1 MNNRDQLDSG
11 EIRRTSLVMDVAI
24 RCTIPGCSCDC
35 FTPTTSHQRMCNS
48 CSHGWVSHALDKLGF
63 RHLYNCHQMELVQ
76 SCIVFDVASL
86 ILYGTQAIPIRLK
99 ILLDR
104 LFSVLQHDE
113 VLNVLQGF
121 GWTYEDYVRGY
132 ILQDASGNVL
142 EKWTLSTREEE
153 PLILQQFLRFGETKA
168 IAHRLLLQVDNDKPD
183 QVVNL
188 PKTDSDI
195 RKFIE
200 RTNMV
205 AGAAVLKQE
214 SSFTSSSAVSTS
226 FPVVRTSRGRQLSSV
241 SSTHSLSPSTGSPIN
256 CTSPLSI
263 SPLNKLQSMQPYDY
277 RREKISPELRGGNE
291 IPGLSR
297 TTPLSSPTTSVPSAS
312 TALTNHTTTATI
324 NSDLSATDGGSEDDS
339 KTAINLSQKGTYHFD
354 SIYMAKK
361 YKHLRKSANPMKRRW
376 NPLVLSN
383 LNTNPATGK
392 KRVQCHVCLKTFC
405 DKGALK
411 IHFSAVH
418 LREMHKCTVEGCSMM
433 FSSRRSR
440 NRHSANPNPKL
451 HTPTFRRK
459 FNPHDGRSANPYPN
473 YSSSAFISLNNSVLS
488 TSNTQDT
495 DGDATRLQ
503 DSSQIPSCATI
514 SNEILVS
521 SQSQISLSKPGEETG
536 VLPLNKKHRPEEN
549 EKNSGHNNEG
559 INLSMK
565 ENSPF
570 VNTGVHKRKS
580 LKPTRCAVTSDDEMQ
595 YVSTEETS
603 SETFMDQGDE
613 NEDNDLLESKSEDGY
628 SDTHDDFK
636 DEEFYKDKIMKKDTT
651 QDNFMQELAPSLPI
665 KTTPK
670 DNIQD
675 IAVTTVEEPKHS
687 ELNRM
692 YSEISENPLRHL
704 ESLSMSPFTNIVTTS
719 TRSLAS
725 KSLSTSGGISFHAP
739 GLGLAAPM
747 VPEKIFNQNNTT
759 LQIPSASS
767 INTTLGSQGQTFIDQ
782 DSNPDSEQ
790 HFPLLTGY
798 RDSGSLDI
806 PVDKENPRRCIA
818 CGKIFQNH
826 FGVKTHYQNVHLKLM
841 HKCTVEGCNAA
852 FPSKRS
858 RDRHSANLNLH
869 RKLLSTSSDKVSPF
883 LEKNSIYP
891 YHASVLR
898 DDFFSRMYDP
908 QALPL
913 NFADLYP
920 GRIPTCGPES
930 LITNPAFAVG
940 SLSHVL
946 PFHPAFMPP
955 TNSTALSEGIT
966 GILGINGRNTSPS
979 PLVTSPDRQTKPKSP
994 KSNHQRNS
1002 SSVTLDEELLPDA
1015 EGQYICE
1022 FCQRKFQD
1030 SISIKEH
1037 YENNHVEK
1045 LLLCTVDNCGKA
1057 FLTKKA
1063 RNCHT
1068 HEDSV
1073 LNVVRT
1079 ISTIPVS

>member
-1 MNNRDQLDSG
+1 MLQVLQEGRWAPKFASAEAG
-11 EIRRTSLVMDVAI
+11 K
-24 RCTIPGCSCDC
+24 P
-35 FTPTTSHQRMCNS
+35 
-48 CSHGWVSHALDKLGF
+48 LDKLGF

-76 SCIVFDVASL
+76 PCIVFDVASL

-121 GWTYEDYVRGY
+121 GWSYEDYVRGY
-132 ILQDASGNVL
+132 ILQDAAGNVL
-142 EKWTLSTREEE
+142 EKWILSTREEE
-153 PLILQQFLRFGETKA
+153 PLILQQFLRFGETKT

-183 QVVNL
+183 QIVSL

-205 AGAAVLKQE
+205 TGAAIIKQE

-226 FPVVRTSRGRQLSSV
+226 LPVVRTSRCRQLSSV
-241 SSTHSLSPSTGSPIN
+241 SSTHSLSPFTESPIN

-263 SPLNKLQSMQPYDY
+263 SPLNKLQNMQPYDY
-277 RREKISPELRGGNE
+277 RRDKISPELLVSYD
-291 IPGLSR
+291 IPGLSH
-297 TTPLSSPTTSVPSAS
+297 TTSLSSPTTSVPSAS
-312 TALTNHTTTATI
+312 TVLTNHNITTTI

-354 SIYMAKK
+354 SSYMAKK

-383 LNTNPATGK
+383 LSTNPSTGK
-392 KRVQCHVCLKTFC
+392 KRVQCHVCMKTFC

-473 YSSSAFISLNNSVLS
+473 FSSSAFISLNNNVLS
-488 TSNTQDT
+488 TSNTQDI
-495 DGDATRLQ
+495 DGDATRLL
-503 DSSQIPSCATI
+503 DSSKLSSCATI
-514 SNEILVS
+514 SKEILMS
-521 SQSQISLSKPGEETG
+521 SLSQISVSKLGEETG
-536 VLPLNKKHRPEEN
+536 ILPLNKNHRPEEN
-549 EKNSGHNNEG
+549 EKNSVHSNEG
-559 INLSMK
+559 LNLSVK
-565 ENSPF
+565 ENSSF

-580 LKPTRCAVTSDDEMQ
+580 LKPTRCAVTSDDDMQ

-603 SETFMDQGDE
+603 IETFMDQGEE

-628 SDTHDDFK
+628 SDTADDFK
-636 DEEFYKDKIMKKDTT
+636 DEELYKDKIIKKDTT
-651 QDNFMQELAPSLPI
+651 PGNFVQEVVSSSPIKITPQDNI
-665 KTTPK
+665 N
-670 DNIQD
+670 DV
-675 IAVTTVEEPKHS
+675 AVTTVEEPKDS

-692 YSEISENPLRHL
+692 DIEINENPLRHL
-704 ESLSMSPFTNIVTTS
+704 ESLSMSPFINIATTS
-719 TRSLAS
+719 TRSLAN

-739 GLGLAAPM
+739 GLGLATPM
-747 VPEKIFNQNNTT
+747 MPEKICSPNNTS
-759 LQIPSASS
+759 LQIPPASS
-767 INTTLGSQGQTFIDQ
+767 INTTVGSQGQAFIDQ
-782 DSNPDSEQ
+782 DSSPDREQ
-790 HFPLLTGY
+790 HFSLLTGY
-798 RDSGSLDI
+798 RDTGSLDI

-869 RKLLSTSSDKVSPF
+869 RKLLSTSSDKVSSF

-913 NFADLYP
+913 NFADIYP
-920 GRIPTCGPES
+920 GRIPTCGPEN
-930 LITNPAFAVG
+930 LITNPAFANHLRSVG
-940 SLSHVL
+940 SLSHAL

-955 TNSTALSEGIT
+955 TNSLSEGIT

-979 PLVTSPDRQTKPKSP
+979 PLVTSPDQQTKPKSP
-994 KSNHQRNS
+994 KSNHQHNS
-1002 SSVTLDEELLPDA
+1002 SSITLDEELLPDA

-1022 FCQRKFQD
+1022 FCQRNFQD
-1030 SISIKEH
+1030 NISMKEH

-1045 LLLCTVDNCGKA
+1045 LFLCTVDNCGKA
-1057 FLTKKA
+1057 FLSTKA

-1073 LNVVRT
+1073 LNVIRT
-1079 ISTIPVS
+1079 VSTIPVS